1 MALKEQIQNDL
12 KAAMLSGDRFVSDVL
27 RNLKASILNEEVA
40 TSKRD
45 EGLDDTE
52 VEKVLIREVKK
63 RVEAAKLYR
72 DNNRPELAEPEEQ
85 EAEVLKRYLPEQL
98 DDDAIRE
105 VVRAK
110 IAQLGVSGPQTMGQV
125 IGAVK
130 QDVGS
135 SADGALIA
143 RIVKEELTQN

>member
-63 RVEAAKLYR
+63 RVEAAKMYR